1 MILHNLRICN
11 SDLKKKNAVSFAYLV
26 YISSMK
32 CQADGVV
39 VCLLFTGFILSK
51 EKI

>member
-1 MILHNLRICN
+1 MILYNLRICN
-11 SDLKKKNAVSFAYLV
+11 SDLEKNAVSFAYLV

-32 CQADGVV
+32 CQHDGVL
-39 VCLLFTGFILSK
+39 VCLLFTEFILSK